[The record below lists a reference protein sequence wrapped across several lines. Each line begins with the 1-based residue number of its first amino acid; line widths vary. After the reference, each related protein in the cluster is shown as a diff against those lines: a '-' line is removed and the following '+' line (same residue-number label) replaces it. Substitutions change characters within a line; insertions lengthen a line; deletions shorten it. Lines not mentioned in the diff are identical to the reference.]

1 MEFGRRKNVGGEV
14 MRKTV
19 AVLGI
24 FALMFLGLGFSAT
37 AQTGTEDT
45 GGYARTADDD
55 GPDLGW
61 IGLLGLA
68 GLLGLR
74 RREVHRDVSRPATH
88 TATR

>member
-1 MEFGRRKNVGGEV
+1 

-24 FALMFLGLGFSAT
+24 FALMFLGVGFSAS
-37 AQTGTEDT
+37 AQTAADDAAA
-45 GGYARTADDD
+45 YNRTADDD
-55 GPDLGW
+55 GGPDLGW

-74 RREVHRDVSRPATH
+74 RREVHRDVSRPATTH
-88 TATR
+88 TAAR